1 MFLSLTLKLKTLRLA
16 EPKLN
21 KGVTMFHHISL
32 FIMLL
37 TPVVA
42 YVAGAVIF
50 SFVESVRKSPALTK
64 YNSIISYR
72 NGL

>member
-1 MFLSLTLKLKTLRLA
+1 MF
-16 EPKLN
+16 N
-21 KGVTMFHHISL
+21 QISL

-37 TPVVA
+37 APVVA

-50 SFVESVRKSPALTK
+50 SFVECLRKSSILAK
-64 YNSIISYR
+64 YNNIISYR

>member
-1 MFLSLTLKLKTLRLA
+1 MF
-16 EPKLN
+16 N
-21 KGVTMFHHISL
+21 HISL

-37 TPVVA
+37 TPVAA

-50 SFVESVRKSPALTK
+50 SFVKCVRKSPPLTK
-64 YNSIISYR
+64 DHHIISYR

>member
-1 MFLSLTLKLKTLRLA
+1 
-16 EPKLN
+16 
-21 KGVTMFHHISL
+21 MFHHLSL

-50 SFVESVRKSPALTK
+50 SFVESVRKSPVLNK

>member
-1 MFLSLTLKLKTLRLA
+1 
-16 EPKLN
+16 
-21 KGVTMFHHISL
+21 MFHHISL

-37 TPVVA
+37 APVVA

-50 SFVESVRKSPALTK
+50 SFVESARKSPALSK
-64 YNSIISYR
+64 YNNIISYR

>member
-1 MFLSLTLKLKTLRLA
+1 MLRLA
-16 EPKLN
+16 EPKLS
-21 KGVTMFHHISL
+21 KGVTMFYHISL

-50 SFVESVRKSPALTK
+50 SFVESVRNSAALTK
-64 YNSIISYR
+64 CNSIISYR

>member
-37 TPVVA
+37 APVVA

-50 SFVESVRKSPALTK
+50 SIVESVRKSPVLTK
-64 YNSIISYR
+64 YNGIISYR
-72 NGL
+72 NAL